1 MKSFL
6 KVAVVVVL
14 VSLLTGV
21 CGVIIGAMNFVP
33 VSKATQNNE
42 KFQELYKQELQTIA
56 NEINIQNQS
65 IARINQGHDIVVD
78 EMFRIHHYV
87 KPHKTFQD
95 LCPECKLLKEAKK
108 NVMENTD
115 KNWSEELDKLRLEQE
130 EKK

>member
-1 MKSFL
+1 
-6 KVAVVVVL
+6 
-14 VSLLTGV
+14 
-21 CGVIIGAMNFVP
+21 MNFVP

-56 NEINIQNQS
+56 NEINTQNES
-65 IARINQGHDIVVD
+65 IARINQGHDIIVD